1 MSFEKLN
8 SQSEPGKFFAQ
19 SMREIGTQQGYSK
32 CLRCLSRKSKVSTV
46 DIKFKRTELRL
57 FNTRVSSLGK
67 AYNFQ
72 SLTEV
77 FRLYFS
83 LEITLWTLKC
93 VANQMSHLRSVFV
106 YFSLL
111 SNKGLFY
118 CFSVCFV
125 IKSFSH
131 KFIFSISLKQR
142 VLRCFKLWI
151 QNV

>member
-1 MSFEKLN
+1 MISAGKLSKILLIRVSFEKLN

-32 CLRCLSRKSKVSTV
+32 CLRCLSRKSKVSTA
-46 DIKFKRTELRL
+46 DIKIKRTELRL

-106 YFSLL
+106 YFFVVVNQRFILLFFSLFC
-111 SNKGLFY
+111 NQ
-118 CFSVCFV
+118 
-125 IKSFSH
+125 
-131 KFIFSISLKQR
+131 KF
-142 VLRCFKLWI
+142 
-151 QNV
+151 